1 MITGTSVYFLIVGAL
16 TSLVIIGAK
25 AWAGDLGL
33 KMSWW
38 KWLLAAVWYLLLI
51 FFVFLD
57 FTLIGEGETAAGL
70 KMLLFQGVIL
80 IFLGVVLV
88 RVLLAGRTGTES

>member
-1 MITGTSVYFLIVGAL
+1 MITGTSVYFLIVGVL
-16 TSLVIIGAK
+16 TSLVIIGAR

-38 KWLLAAVWYLLLI
+38 KWLLAAAWYLLLI

-70 KMLLFQGVIL
+70 KMLLFQAVIL
-80 IFLGVVLV
+80 IILGVALS
-88 RVLLAGRTGTES
+88 RVLLAGRARTGS